1 MPKNLPQALPAIP
14 IDELL
19 TVKSGK
25 WTMSVIL
32 HLRGQTQRF
41 SELRRGIPGIS
52 QKVLTM
58 TLRTLERDGFV
69 SRTSFAVI
77 PPRVDYALT
86 DLGHEVLRVFEAW
99 EDFSHRHWTHVMASR
114 QRFDDSIGEVPRA
127 AEPTLRRASR

>member
-1 MPKNLPQALPAIP
+1 MPTPSHQAIP
-14 IDELL
+14 ALDELL

-25 WTMSVIL
+25 WTMSIVL
-32 HLRGQTQRF
+32 QLRGQTQRF

-69 SRTSFAVI
+69 SRTSFATI

-86 DLGHEVLRVFEAW
+86 ELGHEVLRVFEAW

-114 QRFDDSIGEVPRA
+114 RRFDESIGEGPQPT
-127 AEPTLRRASR
+127 ELTLRRASR

>member
-1 MPKNLPQALPAIP
+1 
-14 IDELL
+14 
-19 TVKSGK
+19 
-25 WTMSVIL
+25 MSIIL
-32 HLRGQTQRF
+32 QLRGQTQRF

-69 SRTSFAVI
+69 SRTSFATI

-114 QRFDDSIGEVPRA
+114 RRFDESIGEGPQPVELP
-127 AEPTLRRASR
+127 LRRASR

>member
-1 MPKNLPQALPAIP
+1 MPVPSLAAVAAIP

-32 HLRGQTQRF
+32 QLRGQTQRF

-69 SRTSFAVI
+69 SRTSFATI

-86 DLGHEVLRVFEAW
+86 ELGHEGLRVFEVW
-99 EDFSHRHWTHVMASR
+99 EDFSHRHWEHVMASR
-114 QRFDDSIGEVPRA
+114 RRFDESIGEGPQPV
-127 AEPTLRRASR
+127 ELTLRRANR

>member
-1 MPKNLPQALPAIP
+1 MPIPSRQPALAAP

-114 QRFDDSIGEVPRA
+114 RRFDESIGEGPQPV
-127 AEPTLRRASR
+127 ELTLRRASR